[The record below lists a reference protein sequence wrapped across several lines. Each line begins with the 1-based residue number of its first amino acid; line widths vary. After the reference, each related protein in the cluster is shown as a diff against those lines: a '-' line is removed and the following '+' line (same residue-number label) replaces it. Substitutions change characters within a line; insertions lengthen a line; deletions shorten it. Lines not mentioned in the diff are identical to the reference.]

1 MNTETLNRVLYGSKL
16 TAYMLMRRTAYVL
29 SILAVGLLIYAHG
42 VEENPAR
49 LRMLFYA
56 IDGIL
61 AIFVIIYFLRILY
74 TFERVKFL
82 KRTWFEGILMAIIFI
97 NQIGTYVLDVP
108 VIYNVFEGIGIPLS
122 VELYRIIV
130 SFYILVLLVVELLET
145 RVHLKTLQLKPSV
158 TFLLS
163 FVALILVGAGLF
175 MMPKMTNAPEGMR
188 FIDAV
193 FMAASASCVTGLA
206 VVDPGTYFTFSG
218 QIVLLLLIQMGGLG
232 ILTFATF
239 FASLMRQGVGIKQH
253 VAMHEILES
262 ESLFSTKGLLQKLIF
277 LTLTIEAIGAVIIFM
292 SWGRDAQFENLGV
305 KIFFSIFHAISA
317 FCNAGFSLYPA
328 GLFTEPVRFAYVLHL
343 TVAMLIIFGG
353 IGFPTILDVL
363 SPKAMRARMESP
375 WKNWKMSSRV
385 TIYTS
390 AALIFLGTVG
400 FFLLEYYNTLAEL
413 NFVEALIASFFQSVT
428 TRTAGFN
435 TVDIS
440 VLNVPTLMMFIF
452 LMFIGASPGSTG
464 GGIKTTTFTVILITV
479 WATIRNK
486 RNMEIGHR
494 TIPHSVSYKAF
505 SVFTFAAMINI
516 FFIFILSITDAQFD
530 ILKLAFEQ
538 VSAFATVGLSTGI
551 TAGLSDGGKAVIIA
565 SMYIG
570 RVGTLTLAL
579 ALSTRATSTNY
590 RYPATHL
597 AVG

>member
-1 MNTETLNRVLYGSKL
+1 MNTETLNRLLYGSKL
-16 TAYMLMRRTAYVL
+16 RAYMLMRRTAYLLSVL
-29 SILAVGLLIYAHG
+29 AIGLLIYAHG
-42 VEENPAR
+42 MVEDPVR

-61 AIFVIIYFLRILY
+61 AVFVIIYFLRILY
-74 TFERVKFL
+74 AFERVKFL
-82 KRTWFEGILMAIIFI
+82 KRTWFEAILMAIIFV
-97 NQIGTYVLDVP
+97 NQMGTYVLGFP
-108 VIYNVFEGIGIPLS
+108 VVYQVFEGIGIPLS
-122 VELYRIIV
+122 VELYRILV

-145 RVHLKTLQLKPSV
+145 KVHLKTLQLKPSV

-163 FVALILVGAGLF
+163 FVILILIGTGLL

-188 FIDAV
+188 FLDAL
-193 FMAASASCVTGLA
+193 FMSVSASCVTGLA

-218 QIVLLLLIQMGGLG
+218 QVVLLILMQMGGLG

-262 ESLFSTKGLLQKLIF
+262 ESLFSTKGLLRKLIF
-277 LTLTIEAIGAVIIFM
+277 LTLFIEAIGAVMIFM
-292 SWGRDAQFENLGV
+292 TWGPQVRFDTLGA
-305 KIFFSIFHAISA
+305 KIFYSVFHSVAA

-343 TVAMLIIFGG
+343 TVALLIILGG

-363 SPKAMRARMESP
+363 SPSAMRARMKAP
-375 WKNWKMSSRV
+375 WRNWKMSSRV
-385 TIYTS
+385 NIYTS

-400 FFLLEYYNTLAEL
+400 FFLLEYYNTLSEL
-413 NFVEALIASFFQSVT
+413 NFAEAFVTSFFQSVT

-435 TVDIS
+435 TVNIS
-440 VLNVPTLMMFIF
+440 VLSVPTLLMFIF

-464 GGIKTTTFTVILITV
+464 GGIKTTTFTVILISV
-479 WATIRNK
+479 FATIRNK

-516 FFIFILSITDAQFD
+516 LFVFILSITDAQFD
-530 ILKLAFEQ
+530 IMKLAFEQ